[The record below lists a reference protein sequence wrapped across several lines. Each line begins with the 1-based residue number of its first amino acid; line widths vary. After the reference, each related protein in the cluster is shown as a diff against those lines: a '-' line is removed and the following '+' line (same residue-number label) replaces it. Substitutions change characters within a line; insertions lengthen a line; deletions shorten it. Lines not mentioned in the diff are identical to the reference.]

1 MGNGSKI
8 IADYVAKLSP
18 EQQVEFKER
27 TARMIREGLPRR
39 DGFAHYVM
47 YTDEHGETVTI
58 CLYIGIARKDN
69 VAAAIAHI
77 RNDLDL
83 FATYPPESEWQ
94 LEPDEA
100 TQERCIEEWKRA
112 NPDKV
117 CQFGVMGFI
126 SA

>member
-8 IADYVAKLSP
+8 LDDFIAKLPP
-18 EQQVEFKER
+18 EEQAAIKER

-47 YTDEHGETVTI
+47 YTDEHGETKTV
-58 CLYIGIARKDN
+58 CLYVGIARKDN
-69 VAAAIAHI
+69 VEAAISNI
-77 RNDLDL
+77 RNDLWQ
-83 FATYPPESEWQ
+83 FTSYPPESEWQ

-112 NPDKV
+112 NPDKA
-117 CQFGVMGFI
+117 CQFAVIGFI